1 MPLET
6 LQATID
12 RYNELAAAGL
22 DTGFGKP
29 ASRPFPIDTP
39 PYYVKQLKAEMQ
51 RHGRRVAERLSI
63 D

>member
-22 DTGFGKP
+22 DTDFGKP
-29 ASRPFPIDTP
+29 ASRLFPIDTP
-39 PYYVKQLKAEMQ
+39 PYYVKQLKAEGGGVGGGWPSDCQ
-51 RHGRRVAERLSI
+51 
-63 D
+63 